1 MKLTTH
7 QLRRIIR
14 EAASGHASALN
25 NAEMALAATI
35 RAVDAMKR
43 GNVVA
48 AQLAARQA
56 SFYLKSVQSDLTP

>member
-1 MKLTTH
+1 MKLTTR

-14 EAASGHASALN
+14 EAASGHAPALD
-25 NAEMALAATI
+25 NAEMTLAASVRT
-35 RAVDAMKR
+35 VDALKR
-43 GNVVA
+43 GNIVA